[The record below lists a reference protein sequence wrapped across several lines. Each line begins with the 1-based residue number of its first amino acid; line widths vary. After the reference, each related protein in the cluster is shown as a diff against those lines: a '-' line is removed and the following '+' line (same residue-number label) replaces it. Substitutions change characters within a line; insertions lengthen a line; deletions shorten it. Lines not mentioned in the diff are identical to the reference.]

1 MSQGIDCLVLGAS
14 GLVGSAVYSKL
25 IGAGYETFGATRSD
39 ADLLVYEQVEHL
51 IGKCRPKTI
60 ILAAAKV
67 GGVVANSEAPV
78 EFLTENLVT
87 QNNVLTLAH
96 KFKVARLVFLG
107 SSCIYPKLAPQPI
120 KEEYLLTG
128 PLEPT
133 NEAYALAKIVGL
145 KLIQGYRSEY
155 GNRWISLMPTNLYGP
170 NDNFDLQKSHVI
182 PGLLRRF
189 HEAKVSSSTS
199 IKLWG
204 TGSTKR
210 EFMYSEDF
218 AGALIHL
225 MENYDSSEPINVGT
239 GVDISI
245 RELADKVAKLV
256 GYEGKIEWD
265 HSRPDGTPRKLLD
278 VKKLKSL
285 GWESQ
290 VDLDEG
296 LYLTYKWFLESSS
309 KKRL

>member
-39 ADLLVYEQVEHL
+39 ADLLVYEQVENL

-87 QNNVLTLAH
+87 QNNVMTLAH

-133 NEAYALAKIVGL
+133 NEAYALAKIAGL

-155 GNRWISLMPTNLYGP
+155 GKRWISLMPTNLYGP

-189 HEAKVSSSTS
+189 HEAKVSSATS

-204 TGSTKR
+204 TGSAKR

-225 MENYDSSEPINVGT
+225 MENYNSSEPINVGT

>member
-39 ADLLVYEQVEHL
+39 ADLLVYEQVENL

-87 QNNVLTLAH
+87 QNNVMTLAH

-133 NEAYALAKIVGL
+133 NEAYALAKIAGL

-155 GNRWISLMPTNLYGP
+155 GKRWISLMPTNLYGP

-189 HEAKVSSSTS
+189 HEAKVSSATS

-204 TGSTKR
+204 TGSAKR

-225 MENYDSSEPINVGT
+225 MENYNSSEPINVGT

-278 VKKLKSL
+278 VKRLKSL